1 MKINWVDW
9 AESGLVSWVS
19 VSVSL
24 VGEYLVGLIVPKTV
38 VTSSPGASCE
48 VPQGVTTVQE
58 AGALPS
64 S

>member
-1 MKINWVDW
+1 MKVNWVDW
-9 AESGLVSWVS
+9 VESVLVSWVS

-24 VGEYLVGLIVPKTV
+24 VSEHLVGLIVPKTV

-48 VPQGVTTVQE
+48 VPQGVTTLQE